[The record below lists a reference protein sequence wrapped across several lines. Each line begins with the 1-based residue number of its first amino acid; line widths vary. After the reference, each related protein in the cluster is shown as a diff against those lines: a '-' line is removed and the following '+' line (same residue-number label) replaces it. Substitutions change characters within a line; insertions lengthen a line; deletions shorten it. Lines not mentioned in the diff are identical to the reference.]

1 MAHRIGLATKACVAL
16 AESLDAAGVP
26 FEVLGHMT
34 HIPNSDAIT
43 AYYDF
48 DDEKDRPIGRVESVL
63 MPLFKSFN
71 QTLRQA
77 RGAMG
82 AMESLPDGA
91 NADADAIL
99 MAGERLLKRREKRKI
114 LMVLSDGEPAWRSR
128 MKGKGSNWEDYANQ
142 LTRDVVHTM
151 EAKGI
156 ETVGIGIQSTS
167 VASFYER
174 HAVVSNMDDLGKQ
187 MLDQLGKV
195 LLGNRF
201 KADNKDLIQ
210 AREGARRAIA

>member
-1 MAHRIGLATKACVAL
+1 
-16 AESLDAAGVP
+16 
-26 FEVLGHMT
+26 
-34 HIPNSDAIT
+34 
-43 AYYDF
+43 
-48 DDEKDRPIGRVESVL
+48 
-63 MPLFKSFN
+63 
-71 QTLRQA
+71 
-77 RGAMG
+77 MG

-167 VASFYER
+167 VASFYDR